1 MIWNLFQ
8 CLSNELSDPVQ
19 HSFLI
24 YDEEKYYF
32 KGIWAI
38 SFELKNRVFCHL
50 SQLDLASWEKSIL
63 ALEGCLHIINSQQ
76 RKIRDR
82 PLFEEIFLV
91 SCKQFLLSIFS

>member
-1 MIWNLFQ
+1 M
-8 CLSNELSDPVQ
+8 SYELSHSLQ
-19 HSFLI
+19 QSFLI
-24 YDEEKYYF
+24 YDEEKMISKVYGQFYLKQKTGYF
-32 KGIWAI
+32 ATSTNSTWP
-38 SFELKNRVFCHL
+38 
-50 SQLDLASWEKSIL
+50 QWEKSIL